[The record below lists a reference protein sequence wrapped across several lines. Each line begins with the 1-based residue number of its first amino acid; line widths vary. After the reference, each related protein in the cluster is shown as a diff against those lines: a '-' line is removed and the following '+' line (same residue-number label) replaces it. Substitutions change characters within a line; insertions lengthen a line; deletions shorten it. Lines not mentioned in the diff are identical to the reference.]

1 MPNPKG
7 AALKP
12 LIAVVDDEKD
22 LLENFKFLLEDDFE
36 VAAFSDPQSFLKD
49 LPKLVASNLRLVVID
64 YKMPGLTGLETI
76 QKMHLQ
82 NTMVP
87 FIVLSGYLDKRTVIE
102 AVEMGVFRILEKP
115 CPPQELLSAIDQ
127 LLIEAEL
134 QTVRQEIRQ
143 ITSQLRELFSSI
155 RVALLQYIPEDIVE
169 RMVVDAPE
177 GDLKQKM
184 SFEDLLEKLE
194 HRLDHLLE
202 TERLMNDLSSTRSK
216 KTA

>member
-1 MPNPKG
+1 M
-7 AALKP
+7 KP

-36 VAAFSDPQSFLKD
+36 VATFNDPLEFLRQVPD
-49 LPKLVASNLRLVVID
+49 LISQNLRLLVID

-76 QKMHLQ
+76 QKMQLE
-82 NTMVP
+82 NRSVP

-127 LLIEAEL
+127 LLVEAEL
-134 QTVRQEIRQ
+134 QTVRKEIRQ
-143 ITSQLRELFSSI
+143 ITSQLRELYSSI
-155 RVALLQYIPEDIVE
+155 RIALLQYIPEDIVD
-169 RMVVDAPE
+169 RMVIDAPH
-177 GDLKQKM
+177 GSPNQKM
-184 SFEDLLEKLE
+184 SFDDLLEKLE

-202 TERLMNDLSSTRSK
+202 TEKLMNDLSSTRNK
-216 KTA
+216 KSA